1 MFWETSTLFV
11 LVGMNHY
18 MVRIA
23 HAMKQFRRPEYTGAN
38 RCMPCTVVNLLIA
51 AAVAGLLA
59 VLVPWL
65 GVAVFVVFVGII
77 YFRGYLIPGT
87 PTFTKRHLPPGV
99 LRLFGKQPLGH
110 SADRGQ
116 VSIEPGNTSTTGPLA
131 ATGIIQQTRTSDID
145 LAPDFR
151 AEWRERIQTI
161 REHTLEAEDVRE
173 MLDAED
179 VSRHGDQSFVVDG
192 TTSVRWGS
200 RAAFV
205 ADIAAASLL
214 KERVTGWTEFEWD
227 RQRSML
233 LGLRL
238 CLDRCPSCDSAVDIT
253 ESRVDP
259 CCQKPHLMAQS
270 VCADC
275 GAALADAAVVDHGKD
290 ESIRLRLL
298 QS

>member
-1 MFWETSTLFV
+1 
-11 LVGMNHY
+11 MNHY

-23 HAMKQFRRPEYTGAN
+23 DAMNWFRQPEYTGAN

-51 AAVAGLLA
+51 AAVAGVLA

-65 GVAVFVVFVGII
+65 GVAVFVVFGGTI
-77 YFRGYLIPGT
+77 YLRGYLVPGT
-87 PTFTKRHLPPGV
+87 PTLTKRYLPPRV
-99 LRLFGKQPLGH
+99 LRLFGKQSLGH
-110 SADRGQ
+110 SADGGQ
-116 VSIEPGNTSTTGPLA
+116 VSIEPGNTSTAGPLA
-131 ATGIIQQTRTSDID
+131 GTGIIQQAGTSDID

-151 AEWRERIQTI
+151 VEWRERIQTI
-161 REHTLEAEDVRE
+161 REHTLVAEDVRE
-173 MLDAED
+173 MLNAED

-214 KERVTGWTEFEWD
+214 EECVTGWAEFEWD

-238 CLDRCPSCDSAVDIT
+238 CLDQCPSCDSAVEIT

-275 GAALADAAVVDHGKD
+275 DAALADAAVVDHRKD
-290 ESIRLRLL
+290 ESIRVRLV

>member
-1 MFWETSTLFV
+1 
-11 LVGMNHY
+11 

-23 HAMKQFRRPEYTGAN
+23 DAVDRFRRPEYTGAN
-38 RCMPCTVVNLLIA
+38 RCLPCTVVNLLIA
-51 AAVAGLLA
+51 VAVAGVLA

-65 GVAVFVVFVGII
+65 GVAVFVVFVGSI
-77 YFRGYLIPGT
+77 YLRGYLVPGT
-87 PTFTKRHLPPGV
+87 PTLTKRYLPPRV

-110 SADRGQ
+110 SGDGGQ
-116 VSIEPGNTSTTGPLA
+116 VNIEPENTSTAGPVA
-131 ATGIIQQTRTSDID
+131 ATGIIQQTGANDTD

-161 REHTLEAEDVRE
+161 REQTLEAADVRE

-192 TTSVRWGS
+192 NTSVRWGS

-214 KERVTGWTEFEWD
+214 EERVTGWAEFEWD
-227 RQRSML
+227 RQRSVL

-238 CLDRCPSCDSAVDIT
+238 YLDRCPSCDSAVERT
-253 ESRVDP
+253 ENRADP

-270 VCADC
+270 VCGNC
-275 GAALADAAVVDHGKD
+275 GAALADAAVVDHGD
-290 ESIRLRLL
+290 EESVRLRLL

>member
-1 MFWETSTLFV
+1 
-11 LVGMNHY
+11 MNHY

-23 HAMKQFRRPEYTGAN
+23 DAMSWFRQPEYTGAN

-51 AAVAGLLA
+51 AAVGGVLT

-65 GVAVFVVFVGII
+65 GVAVFVVFGGII
-77 YFRGYLIPGT
+77 YLRGYLVPGT
-87 PTFTKRHLPPGV
+87 PTLTKRYFPPRV

-110 SADRGQ
+110 SADGGQ
-116 VSIEPGNTSTTGPLA
+116 VSIEPGNTSTAGPLA
-131 ATGIIQQTRTSDID
+131 ATGIIQQAGTNDID

-151 AEWRERIQTI
+151 AEWRKRIQTI

-192 TTSVRWGS
+192 NTSVRWGS

-214 KERVTGWTEFEWD
+214 EERVTEWTEFEWD
-227 RQRSML
+227 RQRSVL

-238 CLDRCPSCDSAVDIT
+238 CLDRCPSCDSAVEMT
-253 ESRVDP
+253 ENRADP

-270 VCADC
+270 VCENC
-275 GAALADAAVVDHGKD
+275 GAALADAAVVDHGD
-290 ESIRLRLL
+290 EESVRLRLL